1 MVVYGDDPA
10 LNDAAFAIWVMLY
23 MGQDDVKLLDGTLND
38 WIAAGLPAES
48 QINTKKPVS
57 YEPKIRTELLVD
69 HDNVVRENAQIVD
82 ARNFMEYAKKPL
94 RGSIRIDPEQVLNSG
109 RIKDPAQ
116 LNETLSRLNV
126 NQTAVVYSE
135 AGLDAAI
142 VWFVLLLSGY
152 DSRLYGWDDKTEQL
166 SLRIGGTNITRLG
179 TSETVPGTSSKYKK
193 LGK

>member
-1 MVVYGDDPA
+1 
-10 LNDAAFAIWVMLY
+10 MLY
-23 MGQDDVKLLDGTLND
+23 MGQDDVKFLDGTLND
-38 WIAAGLPAES
+38 GIAAGLPAES

-69 HDNVVRENAQIVD
+69 NDNEVREKTQIVD

-116 LNETLSRLNV
+116 LNETLSRLILD
-126 NQTAVVYSE
+126 QTAAVYSE

-152 DSRLYGWDDKTEQL
+152 DSRLYSWDDKTEPL
-166 SLRIGGTNITRLG
+166 SLRIAGTNITRLITRLG
-179 TSETVPGTSSKYKK
+179 TSETTSGASSKYKK